1 MQERNN
7 KVLRLNRHLVE
18 EEGQDQIILT
28 HLLTHRMTEVEI
40 WTILDG
46 GTTEGVGTIRTLGE
60 EEPPTEAL
68 VLPTEALVLRM
79 EATTLL
85 TFHRNKEE

>member
-1 MQERNN
+1 MQERRNN
-7 KVLRLNRHLVE
+7 KVPHHHRLQVVE
-18 EEGQDQIILT
+18 EGRHQIILT
-28 HLLTHRMTEVEI
+28 HRMKEVEI

-68 VLPTEALVLRM
+68 VLLMEALVLRM

-85 TFHRNKEE
+85 TFHRNKVE